1 MNYNIDWYMYMLSL
15 KLCKRTTAITTKQ
28 PEIIRQYMSTK
39 LSKTRHLVINEC
51 QPSYDIIM
59 RVSEKLHANNDN
71 NKTKKC

>member
-1 MNYNIDWYMYMLSL
+1 MNYNIDWYMYMLNL
-15 KLCKRTTAITTKQ
+15 KLCQRTTAITTKQ